1 MCSRVVNQIFNFMRL
16 SLFRAACIAAILSS
30 PWIACSQHYYVVVG
44 AFAADEEASEFK
56 GYLPGQEVDTS
67 YSHSDNE
74 NLYHFYVLK
83 TSDKESA
90 ISKTLHLK
98 KEIDGWRSN
107 GNIMRAQPEGDLPGP
122 VSLSPA
128 SGRSPGGADEAA
140 SEEVPGSGAGGAVSA
155 SVGTAG
161 KIPAPP
167 VGKYFQFKIESPEGK
182 PIPAKVHHVDFDEG
196 RELAA
201 YNANT
206 FVDLL
211 RPGQTDKPMAVVCGL
226 FGYKEI
232 HKYIDYSDPS
242 ATDEEAF
249 IDDQGVWVIPY
260 RLERVE
266 EGDVSVM
273 YNVSFYKDAAVMRKS
288 SKVDLDELVKMMHSN
303 PYYEITI
310 HAHCNGKNRR
320 EIIAPGMDKNY
331 FDVSGAIKMNGTAK
345 DLTVLRAEAIRSYLQ
360 DHGID
365 PQRTKIFA
373 WGGSDMLVKADSP
386 DSAVND
392 RIEIEFTRD

>member
-1 MCSRVVNQIFNFMRL
+1 MRL
-16 SLFRAACIAAILSS
+16 TLIRAACIAAILGS

-44 AFAADEEASEFK
+44 AFAAKEDASEFK
-56 GYLPGQEVDTS
+56 GYLPDQEVDTS
-67 YSHSDNE
+67 YSHSDKD

-90 ISKTLHLK
+90 ISKSLHLR
-98 KEIDGWRSN
+98 KEIDAWRSN
-107 GNIMRAQPEGDLPGP
+107 GTTYVMQAEGNLPGP
-122 VSLSPA
+122 VSLSPE
-128 SGRSPGGADEAA
+128 SGSKSEGADGDKI
-140 SEEVPGSGAGGAVSA
+140 EELPGSAAGGAVSA
-155 SVGTAG
+155 SAGSVG

-211 RPGQTDKPMAVVCGL
+211 KPGQMDKPMAVVCGL

-232 HKYIDYSDPS
+232 HKYIDYSNPS
-242 ATDEEAF
+242 ATDNEAF
-249 IDDQGVWVIPY
+249 VDAQGVWVIPY
-260 RLERVE
+260 NLERVE

-288 SKVDLDELVKMMHSN
+288 SKVDLDELVRMMHSN

-310 HAHCNGKNRR
+310 HAHCNGKNKR
-320 EIIAPGMDKNY
+320 EIIAPGGGNNY
-331 FDVSGAIKMNGTAK
+331 FDASGALKVNGTAK
-345 DLTVLRAEAIRSYLQ
+345 DLTVLRAEAIRSYLE
-360 DHGID
+360 DNGID
-365 PQRTKIFA
+365 PGRTKIFA

-386 DSAVND
+386 ESNIND

>member
-1 MCSRVVNQIFNFMRL
+1 MRL
-16 SLFRAACIAAILSS
+16 TLVRAACIAAILGS

-44 AFAADEEASEFK
+44 AFAAEEEASEFK
-56 GYLPGQEVDTS
+56 GYLPSQEIDTS
-67 YSHSDNE
+67 YSHSDNG

-90 ISKTLHLK
+90 ISKSLHLR

-107 GNIMRAQPEGDLPGP
+107 GNTFVTQPEETLPGP
-122 VSLSPA
+122 VSI
-128 SGRSPGGADEAA
+128 RSVTENNAERVNENLTEELPGNAAGA
-140 SEEVPGSGAGGAVSA
+140 AVSA
-155 SVGTAG
+155 SAGSAG

-182 PIPAKVHHVDFDEG
+182 PIPAKVHHVDFEEG
-196 RELAA
+196 KELAA

-242 ATDEEAF
+242 ATDTEAF
-249 IDDQGVWVIPY
+249 VDSQGVWVIPY
-260 RLERVE
+260 NLERVE

-288 SKVDLDELVKMMHSN
+288 SKVDLDELVRMMHSN

-310 HAHCNGKNRR
+310 HAHCNGKYKR
-320 EIIAPGMDKNY
+320 EIIAPGGGKNY
-331 FDVSGAIKMNGTAK
+331 FDVSGAVKVNGTAK
-345 DLTVLRAEAIRSYLQ
+345 DLTVLRAEAIRSYLE

-365 PQRTKIFA
+365 PGRTKIFA

-386 DSAVND
+386 ESILND